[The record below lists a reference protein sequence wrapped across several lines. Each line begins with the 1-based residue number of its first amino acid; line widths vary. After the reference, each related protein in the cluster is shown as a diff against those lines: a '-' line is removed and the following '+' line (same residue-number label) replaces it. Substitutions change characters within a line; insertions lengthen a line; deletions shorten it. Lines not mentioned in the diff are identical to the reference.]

1 MELITQ
7 RSRQTTDSRQA
18 GLVMA
23 ALQLAAQ
30 RSPADIT
37 TADLARAVGITQGA
51 VFRHFAN
58 KEAIWLAVLDWTTD
72 SLLARLLS
80 AAAGHGD
87 HPLPPLHALQAIF
100 AAHVDFVMEHPGV
113 PRVIFQE
120 LQHAQDTALKARVRD
135 LMQQY
140 RMLVM
145 GLLQRAQM
153 QNLLL
158 PGTDLPS
165 AVVLFLGAVQGLVM
179 QSLVSGQVQAMA
191 AQAPGVFTIYLRGI
205 ARSAIPPTE
214 STP

>member
-1 MELITQ
+1 MELIAK

-37 TADLARAVGITQGA
+37 TADLAHAVGITQGA

-72 SLLARLLS
+72 SLLARLQS

-87 HPLPPLHALQAIF
+87 NPLHPLQALQAIF

-120 LQHAQDTALKARVRD
+120 LQHAQDTALKTRVRD

-158 PGTDLPS
+158 PCTDLPS

-179 QSLVSGQVQAMA
+179 QAMVSGQVQTMA
-191 AQAPGVFTIYLRGI
+191 AQAPGVFTIYLQGI
-205 ARSAIPPTE
+205 ASTKPPNRK